1 MDIDAECVD
10 TVCMALENDG
20 IMQEMKSQLL
30 GKVYE
35 ILLRDANGESKGV
48 SSPMDK
54 SAGSVKRPLK
64 SEHERVL
71 MACVRDVLQSF
82 DMSCTLSVFDN
93 EIKNVRQSCL
103 LCSRGGIYFMIHRG
117 DLIIVF
123 FL

>member
-1 MDIDAECVD
+1 MDIDTECVD

-20 IMQEMKSQLL
+20 ILQEMKSQLL

-54 SAGSVKRPLK
+54 SAGSAKRPLK

-82 DMSCTLSVFDN
+82 DMPCTLSVFDN
-93 EIKNVRQSCL
+93 EIKNVRQSSHV
-103 LCSRGGIYFMIHRG
+103 CSVPGVGYIS
-117 DLIIVF
+117 
-123 FL
+123 